1 MRRWL
6 ATLGMLV
13 AIVGCSRE
21 PSSPAAAAPAP
32 AQPKLGIRPHGDTE
46 IQIDLAKIQSEEL
59 KKVFA
64 YIDEHVDDHVV
75 NLQKWIR
82 QPSISNSGEGIP
94 ESAEMVK
101 GFFDQLGCQE
111 SRVYDVGITEWG
123 APGNPVV
130 YARCDEGAPRTIAI
144 YWQYDTMPVTQPDA
158 WIAPPFEGR
167 IVEQPPFKKVLI
179 GRGAVNSKG
188 PELAQW
194 QALMSIKAV
203 TGKLP
208 VNIVFVAEGD
218 EERMDIGLRKFVK
231 DHPDFFKNIDA
242 LIGEAGTQSPSGGGG
257 VGGGSEGCVYFELT
271 TSGKSWGRGPVKS
284 DIHGSNKRSVDSPAW
299 RHMKM
304 LTSLISDD
312 GNTPLVKGFLDGLEP
327 MTADETNQL
336 KAAAARV
343 DLKVAAENVGVARFI
358 SEDPFTM
365 LKMQRYGTSFNL
377 DGIWGGNMYAGEAQH
392 PLFAEDER
400 DRDRQALPRAA
411 RSQRLQGRRA
421 EDHRRRAV
429 GEDVVRHR
437 YRPCDDA
444 DVRPVQHPAQPAVA
458 DADDSWRLLARLP
471 VLEPGSRRESGAHL
485 DADRHGRRR
494 PRRRRA
500 RGQRVH
506 GDRRRRQGLRV
517 RGRAEVACGDLLQLR
532 RQERAGAESGNGRAT
547 QNRVSTAG
555 TALIATQDITK
566 TYAMEDAPVHALR
579 GVTLD
584 IRRGEFVAVV
594 GPSGSGKST
603 FMHILG
609 CLDRPTSGRYLLDG
623 RDVSHLSD
631 DELSAIRNRQIG
643 FVFQG
648 FNLLARTSALEN
660 VELPLLYAHDSRI
673 APAERRRRAMA
684 ALAAVGLQDR
694 AEHHPNQL
702 SGGQQQRVAIAR
714 ALLNDPAILLA
725 DEPTGNLDSRTSVEV
740 MDIFQRLKDERGIT
754 IVLIT
759 HEPQVAEYGSRII
772 RFKDGRVV
780 SDQPNT
786 LRRTAAAE
794 LEAVALA
801 PAEDA

>member
-377 DGIWGGNMYAGEAQH
+377 DGIWGGNMYAGGAGAILPNKITSKHNIRYSPKMNGLEIVKRFREQLDRNGYKDVELKIIGDVPWAKMSYDTDIARAMTQMYDQFNIPHSQPSQTPTILGGYWPAYLFSNQEVGQRIAQVSMPIGMGGAGH
-392 PLFAEDER
+392 
-400 DRDRQALPRAA
+400 
-411 RSQRLQGRRA
+411 G
-421 EDHRRRAV
+421 
-429 GEDVVRHR
+429 G
-437 YRPCDDA
+437 
-444 DVRPVQHPAQPAVA
+444 
-458 DADDSWRLLARLP
+458 
-471 VLEPGSRRESGAHL
+471 GAH
-485 DADRHGRRR
+485 AANEFMVIEG
-494 PRRRRA
+494 A
-500 RGQRVH
+500 GKVY
-506 GDRRRRQGLRV
+506 GY
-517 RGRAEVACGDLLQLR
+517 
-532 RQERAGAESGNGRAT
+532 AGAEKSHTAIFYNFAGKNGP
-547 QNRVSTAG
+547 
-555 TALIATQDITK
+555 
-566 TYAMEDAPVHALR
+566 APV
-579 GVTLD
+579 
-584 IRRGEFVAVV
+584 
-594 GPSGSGKST
+594 
-603 FMHILG
+603 
-609 CLDRPTSGRYLLDG
+609 PT
-623 RDVSHLSD
+623 
-631 DELSAIRNRQIG
+631 A
-643 FVFQG
+643 
-648 FNLLARTSALEN
+648 T
-660 VELPLLYAHDSRI
+660 
-673 APAERRRRAMA
+673 
-684 ALAAVGLQDR
+684 
-694 AEHHPNQL
+694 
-702 SGGQQQRVAIAR
+702 
-714 ALLNDPAILLA
+714 
-725 DEPTGNLDSRTSVEV
+725 
-740 MDIFQRLKDERGIT
+740 
-754 IVLIT
+754 
-759 HEPQVAEYGSRII
+759 
-772 RFKDGRVV
+772 
-780 SDQPNT
+780 
-786 LRRTAAAE
+786 TAAAPKKTE
-794 LEAVALA
+794 
-801 PAEDA
+801 